1 MNITDVKVFPVEE
14 EKLKAY
20 ATITLDNCFIVR
32 DLKVISGNKG
42 YVIAMPSKKRKD
54 GTFRDVA
61 HPLNSET
68 RKMIEDAVLEV
79 YEREAAAVSEVQPS
93 TTIDAATTDLE
104 ETVVEEEASPLETEP
119 VSSEIEGQ
127 GAEAAE
133 ADQEPIVE
141 PVTDQEPTEGPAP
154 DQEPTEEP
162 VMESSAS
169 AEEEPDKKPVDNP
182 SIEPS
187 QDPEKAFG
195 YEE

>member
-42 YVIAMPSKKRKD
+42 YFIAMPSKKRKD

-119 VSSEIEGQ
+119 VSSETEGQ

-169 AEEEPDKKPVDNP
+169 AEEEPEKKPVDNP

>member
-42 YVIAMPSKKRKD
+42 YFIAMPSKKRKD

-119 VSSEIEGQ
+119 VSSETEGQ